1 MPKNQNGTG
10 KKQIAINRVNLK
22 KLSENTTGN
31 GISLIFFYPANQKS
45 LCFGVLMCNFSII
58 QPVPERKKTYKELQE
73 EEKARK
79 AALAPKEEV
88 RLIFYTSFNTFNS
101 NSRSE

>member
-1 MPKNQNGTG
+1 
-10 KKQIAINRVNLK
+10 
-22 KLSENTTGN
+22 
-31 GISLIFFYPANQKS
+31 
-45 LCFGVLMCNFSII
+45 MCNFSII

-88 RLIFYTSFNTFNS
+88 RLIFYTSFYKNLGNF
-101 NSRSE
+101 